1 MDTTRVNGTGP
12 EHRADP
18 LDVALAA
25 ASRWDELAN
34 DMLAQTEIKTGDHLE
49 LYILERR
56 AMIRLA
62 YAQAHQAAVTNRL
75 LGHLVHA
82 VNGLAAALGEEEA
95 GG

>member
-34 DMLAQTEIKTGDHLE
+34 DMLAQTEIKTG
-49 LYILERR
+49 
-56 AMIRLA
+56 A
-62 YAQAHQAAVTNRL
+62 TWSSTSWS
-75 LGHLVHA
+75 
-82 VNGLAAALGEEEA
+82 
-95 GG
+95 GGR